1 MSIPGTGFT
10 SPYVEIVNCCDTSD
24 RGFFNIEGLDYITFV
39 DGVYEYTGAGFT
51 VAGMTFVAGNCYTI
65 VYPGNDN
72 VSYPIIT
79 AINYVDFSLFS
90 NDVIDGC
97 LECIN
102 CSPVLSTKLVF
113 TSCCNSVPVVETLGQ
128 LPIGLTQLIIRY
140 TGSLVNGFQNL
151 CYVVTQED
159 STPEEQAILPPQPLA
174 SSYVILSNDE
184 DNECDDYKVPEC
196 PECPDPQCYV
206 LVNCDG
212 GVINTWQNLSTYVS
226 QYVTLV
232 GYTGTFFVYENDG
245 ECKNAVISVEIDEIA
260 DPCPC
265 LCYEVEGTLS
275 KLLYVNCDNEVIK
288 DATITK
294 FCSTVYP
301 IYQGKPGEFQIIEG
315 ELCEDGVCPTVCYT
329 LTNCSTDEVI
339 YSTSQ
344 LLYQYFNTGS
354 VVTLLGYDGCWEIGE
369 STATNCDCITITIED
384 RSGVTEYTAN
394 IITPYNGWN
403 RWTFVIGSDNYYI
416 WNSSLNPLS
425 NWIISK
431 DSSGP
436 IPGQTYAE
444 SKFNGDCPETISDG
458 TLTGWVIQEG
468 VPWLNVQTE
477 KCPGPCE
484 CPVDVT
490 VIQEFED
497 CPSCLPYVAYRLQNC
512 EKIYEVQY
520 TTQDLSEYV
529 GLVIR
534 DDCGCWTITEID
546 YVPPSTTLITVDAS
560 FKTCSVCLSVIYKL
574 TDCSNPLNIIYTSTD
589 LSEQIGSVIKIKN
602 CDLCFSV
609 AILVDYTDLENVEN
623 VIVVEEYESCGD
635 CINLPCQCSTITNYS
650 TETKTYAYLDC
661 EYNSFEIILES
672 GQTSDRICLLQ
683 WSVVNTPPI
692 YCDCVVLNVLG
703 EGEDIS
709 GALYI
714 TSYDVNENPIYT
726 STLGIFR
733 DWEINFNIGTQCW
746 DLSIDLMRVP
756 IASLCDSPDCPIGVF
771 VNDLISAYTYTTTLC
786 ARPSVP
792 SDFVCTDHI
801 QYFGNC
807 QYGLCPPPVF
817 KNNRTVRPGYNTPI
831 CTPAKYDEITCNF
844 ADIMYK
850 IVLEKRYG
858 ITNCCPDEDDRW
870 LIQKELID
878 LQALKDPN
886 YDCPS
891 CSCSCNSGNTSS
903 TCNCKK

>member
-10 SPYVEIVNCCDTSD
+10 SPYVEIVNCCNTSD
-24 RGFFNIEGLDYITFV
+24 RGLFNIEGLDYTTFV

-51 VAGMTFVAGNCYTI
+51 LAGMTFVAGNCYTI
-65 VYPGNDN
+65 VYPGNTN
-72 VSYPIIT
+72 VSYPIIS
-79 AINYVDFSLFS
+79 AINYADFSLFS
-90 NDVIDGC
+90 NDLEDGC
-97 LECIN
+97 LECVN
-102 CSPVLSTKLVF
+102 CDALSLTKLVF
-113 TSCCNSVPVVETLGQ
+113 TSCCDSVPQVETLGQ

-151 CYVVTQED
+151 CYVVTQEN
-159 STPEEQAILPPQPLA
+159 STPEEQAILPPQPLT
-174 SSYVILSNDE
+174 SSYVILSNDLE
-184 DNECDDYKVPEC
+184 DACDDYKVPEC
-196 PECPDPQCYV
+196 PECPDPQCYT

-212 GVINTWQNLSTYVS
+212 GFINTWQNLSTYVG

-245 ECKNAVISVEIDEIA
+245 ECKNAVISVEIDDRA

-288 DATITK
+288 DPTITK
-294 FCSTVYP
+294 FCSTIYP
-301 IYQGKPGEFQIIEG
+301 IYQGKPGEFKIIEG
-315 ELCEDGVCPTVCYT
+315 ELCEDGMCPTVCYT

-354 VVTLLGYDGCWEIGE
+354 VVTLLGYEGCWEIGE
-369 STATNCDCITITIED
+369 SEATNCDCITVTIED
-384 RSGVTEYTAN
+384 RSGVTEYTALN
-394 IITPYNGWN
+394 IGTYNGWDT
-403 RWTFVIGSDNYYI
+403 WKFTIGTDDFFI
-416 WNSSLNPLS
+416 WNSGINPLN
-425 NWIISK
+425 NWTITI
-431 DSSGP
+431 DDCCAL
-436 IPGQTYAE
+436 PGATYAE
-444 SKFNGDCPETISDG
+444 SKFSGDCPETITNG
-458 TLTGWVIQEG
+458 LPTGWVIQG
-468 VPWLNVQTE
+468 VNNWITVQTE
-477 KCPGPCE
+477 KCAGPCE

-497 CPSCLPYVAYRLQNC
+497 CPSCVPYVAYKLQNC

-520 TTQDLSEYV
+520 TTQDLSAYL

-560 FKTCSVCLSVIYKL
+560 FKTCSVCASVVYKL
-574 TDCSNPLNIIYTSTD
+574 TDCLNPLNIIYSTTD

-623 VIVVEEYESCGD
+623 VIVVEEYESCND
-635 CINLPCQCSTITNYS
+635 CIDLPCQCSTITNYS
-650 TETKTYAYLDC
+650 TETKTYAYIDC

-692 YCDCVVLNVLG
+692 DCDCITLSING
-703 EGEDIS
+703 ES
-709 GALYI
+709 SAPFYI
-714 TSYDVNENPIYT
+714 TSYDINENPVYT
-726 STLGIFR
+726 SFLMAYSTY
-733 DWEINFNIGTQCW
+733 EINFNIVTQCW
-746 DLSIDLMRVP
+746 DLYIAPSEVP
-756 IASLCDSPDCPIGVF
+756 IASLCNTPECPIGVF
-771 VNDLISAYTYTTTLC
+771 ISVLLNPNTYSSTLC
-786 ARPSVP
+786 NVQPPVP

-807 QYGLCPPPVF
+807 QHGVCPPPVF

-844 ADIMYK
+844 ADIIYK

-858 ITNCCPDEDDRW
+858 ITNCCPDGDDRW

-886 YDCPS
+886 YNCPS
-891 CSCSCNSGNTSS
+891 CPCSCNSGNTYS

>member
-79 AINYVDFSLFS
+79 AINYADFSLFS

-184 DNECDDYKVPEC
+184 DDECDDYKVPEC
-196 PECPDPQCYV
+196 PECPDPQCYA

-369 STATNCDCITITIED
+369 SIATNCNCITVTIED

-394 IITPYNGWN
+394 IITSYNGWN

-444 SKFNGDCPETISDG
+444 STFNGDCPETISDG
-458 TLTGWVIQEG
+458 TLTGWVIQEE

-497 CPSCLPYVAYRLQNC
+497 CPSCVPYVAYKLQNC

-574 TDCSNPLNIIYTSTD
+574 TDCSAPLNIIYTSTD

-661 EYNSFEIILES
+661 DYNSFEIILES
-672 GQTSDRICLLQ
+672 GETSDRICLLQ

-714 TSYDVNENPIYT
+714 TSYDVNENPVYT
-726 STLGIFR
+726 PTLGIFR
-733 DWEINFNIGTQCW
+733 DWEINFNIETQCW
-746 DLSIDLMRVP
+746 DLSIDLTRVP

-786 ARPSVP
+786 DRPSVP

-886 YDCPS
+886 YNCPS
-891 CSCSCNSGNTSS
+891 CPCSCNSGKTYS
-903 TCNCKK
+903 TCNCGN

>member
-1 MSIPGTGFT
+1 MSIPGPAEPALAI
-10 SPYVEIVNCCDTSD
+10 PYVEIVNCCDTSD
-24 RGFFNIEGLDYITFV
+24 RGLFNIEGLDYITFV
-39 DGVYEYTGAGFT
+39 DGVYKYTGAGFT
-51 VAGMTFVAGNCYTI
+51 VAGITFVAGNCYTI
-65 VYPGNDN
+65 VHPGNAGTP
-72 VSYPIIT
+72 YPVIS
-79 AINYVDFSLFS
+79 AVEFADFSYF
-90 NDVIDGC
+90 IDGC
-97 LECIN
+97 SECVN
-102 CSPVLSTKLVF
+102 CPPVLSTKLVF

-151 CYVVTQED
+151 CYVVTQEN

-174 SSYVILSNDE
+174 SSYVILSN
-184 DNECDDYKVPEC
+184 NPSSECDDYKVPEC
-196 PECPDPQCYV
+196 PECPDPQCYA

-212 GVINTWQNLSTYVS
+212 GVINTWQDLSTYVG

-232 GYTGTFFVYENDG
+232 GYTGTFFVYENDA

-275 KLLYVNCDNEVIK
+275 TLLYVNCDNEVIK

-301 IYQGKPGEFQIIEG
+301 IYKGTPGEFEIIEG

-369 STATNCDCITITIED
+369 SIATNCDCITVTIED
-384 RSGVTEYTAN
+384 REGVNEYTATL
-394 IITPYNGWN
+394 ITPYNGWN

-416 WNSSLNPLS
+416 WNTAVNPSSS
-425 NWIISK
+425 WIISK

-436 IPGQTYAE
+436 IPGQEYAT
-444 SKFNGDCPETISDG
+444 SKAGDCPEAISG
-458 TLTGWVIQEG
+458 GAFGWVIQPE
-468 VPWLNVQTE
+468 VSWTNIETE

-497 CPSCLPYVAYRLQNC
+497 CPSCVPYVAYKLQNC

-520 TTQDLSEYV
+520 TTQDLSAYV

-560 FKTCSVCLSVIYKL
+560 FKTCSICLSVIYEL

-589 LSEQIGSVIKIKN
+589 LSEQIGSFIKIKN

-609 AILVDYTDLENVEN
+609 AILVDYDNLDSVEN
-623 VIVVEEYESCGD
+623 VIVVEEYETCGD
-635 CINLPCQCSTITNYS
+635 CIDLPCVCSKITNLTLS
-650 TETKTYAYLDC
+650 QQIIEYLDC
-661 EYNSFEIILES
+661 DNILQEITLVVGE
-672 GQTSDRICLLQ
+672 TSEKICLKQ
-683 WSVVNTPPI
+683 W
-692 YCDCVVLNVLG
+692 VLNDLP
-703 EGEDIS
+703 EGQI
-709 GALYI
+709 LYP
-714 TSYDVNENPIYT
+714 E
-726 STLGIFR
+726 
-733 DWEINFNIGTQCW
+733 
-746 DLSIDLMRVP
+746 
-756 IASLCDSPDCPIGVF
+756 
-771 VNDLISAYTYTTTLC
+771 
-786 ARPSVP
+786 
-792 SDFVCTDHI
+792 
-801 QYFGNC
+801 YFGNC
-807 QYGLCPPPVF
+807 QYGVCPPPVF

-886 YDCPS
+886 YNCPS
-891 CSCSCNSGNTSS
+891 CPCSCNSGKTYS
-903 TCNCKK
+903 TCNCGN